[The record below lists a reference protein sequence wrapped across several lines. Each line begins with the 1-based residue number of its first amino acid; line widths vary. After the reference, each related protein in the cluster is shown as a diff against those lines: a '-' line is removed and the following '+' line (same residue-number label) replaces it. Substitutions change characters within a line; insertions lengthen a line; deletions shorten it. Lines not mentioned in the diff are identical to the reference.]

1 MTNIPTFSI
10 IVPIYKVEDYLER
23 CVRSIVCQTY
33 SNIEIILVDDGSPD
47 SCPIMC
53 DRYADTDQRIKV
65 VHKKNGGLS
74 DARNKGVKAAIGKY
88 IMFVDSDDFIN
99 ETACELLLPYV
110 LKDPDVIVTDG
121 IVIGDTTTNLLH
133 YSVEKGIIYQGKAY
147 VKECVSKGNLPMAAW
162 LNVFSRDYLIR
173 EQLTFKTGILHEDE
187 QFTPRALLSA
197 KSIIYTGEA
206 YYNYI
211 IRDNSIT
218 TKKDKRKN
226 ARDFYSTC
234 IELSA
239 LYERLD
245 DTQLKEKLLD
255 LLVCKYL
262 SLFQSAK
269 LYQYGKNYIHKSF
282 VLCNAYTAKT
292 KLKAILFIISPMI
305 YWHINNGI
313 KAMRGG
319 KQ

>member
-1 MTNIPTFSI
+1 MTNSPIFSI
-10 IVPIYKVEDYLER
+10 IVPIYKVENYLER

-33 SNIEIILVDDGSPD
+33 GNIEIILVDDGSPD

-53 DRYADTDQRIKV
+53 DEYANNDSRIKV
-65 VHKKNGGLS
+65 IHKENGGLS
-74 DARNKGVKAAIGKY
+74 DARNKGVKVANGKY

-99 ETACELLLPYV
+99 ENACELLLPYV
-110 LKDPDVIVTDG
+110 AQEPDVIVTDG
-121 IVIGDTTTNLLH
+121 IVIGDIATNLLH
-133 YSVEKGIIYQGKAY
+133 YPVRKGIAHEGKEY

-197 KSIIYTGEA
+197 ESIIYTGEA

-226 ARDFYSTC
+226 AQDFYSTC

-239 LYERLD
+239 IYERLD

-269 LYQYGKNYIHKSF
+269 LYQYGKEYIHKDF
-282 VLCNAYTAKT
+282 CLRNAYTVKT
-292 KLKAILFIISPMI
+292 KLKSALFAISPGL
-305 YWHINNGI
+305 YWYVNYIS
-313 KAMRGG
+313 KL
-319 KQ
+319 